1 MLWGLVATWGAGY
14 RCGGRMG
21 RGGGIVNSQA
31 PDGVAR
37 GRREP
42 ARPQRLSVE
51 RDKAGGGAAAPP
63 RVRASKLG
71 DIRRAAGLTQ
81 VKLAANMG
89 SEQASISRLEKNKDM
104 LLSTLV
110 HYLNGLGAERARIVV
125 SINGVEVEL
134 PLDRYRPRAPRGV
147 SASPRSPRPE

>member
-1 MLWGLVATWGAGY
+1 M
-14 RCGGRMG
+14 
-21 RGGGIVNSQA
+21 NSEA

-37 GRREP
+37 GRREFP
-42 ARPQRLSVE
+42 RPQ
-51 RDKAGGGAAAPP
+51 GGSGARGEVGEADGGVVA

-104 LLSTLV
+104 RLSTLV
-110 HYLNGLGAERARIVV
+110 HYLNGLGAERARVVV